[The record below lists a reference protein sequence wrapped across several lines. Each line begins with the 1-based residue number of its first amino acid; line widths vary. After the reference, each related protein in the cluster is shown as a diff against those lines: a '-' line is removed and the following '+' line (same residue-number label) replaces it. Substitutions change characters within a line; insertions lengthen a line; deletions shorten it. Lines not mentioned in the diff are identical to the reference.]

1 MRDSNNT
8 KVTLKNIPEELIEF
22 DQWVAWKAIHTEN
35 KIKKI
40 PINPKTGLTAKVNDP
55 DTWTSYEDAVNCLE
69 NGGVDGIGFVFTK
82 NDPFVGIDF
91 DKCFVDETISETTE
105 ALIHQ
110 IGSYTEISPSGK
122 GLHTIIKGQLPEGGI
137 REGKLEIY
145 DTGRFFTVTGNHLP
159 DTPSEIMDCS
169 GKVDALLK
177 NHFTRTRPV
186 DSDRSIL
193 ENAFKK
199 NEKLKSLWEGHY
211 QGYPS
216 QSEADLALCKML
228 AYHFNN
234 NPLAIDRMFRKSGL
248 FRDKWD
254 KSHSS
259 SGKSYGHMTIEKVLS
274 SPTPGQ
280 GHEKGKISFNCS
292 DLGNAERMAHHCGN
306 DIKYCHQWKKWL
318 VWDGVKWADD
328 ETGLVNTFAKNTV
341 RKIYEEAKHSEDDN
355 KRQSIARHAL
365 ISESNGRI
373 KAMVSLAQSE
383 LPVRPDEFDK
393 NKFFLN
399 CQNGTID
406 LSTGTL
412 SPHRKEDY
420 ITKSA
425 PVLYDETATCPQWEK
440 FLARIMDNN
449 KDLIKFIQRAVGYSL
464 TGDVSEQCLFLFW
477 GAGANGKSTF
487 LRTIGTLLGDYSQH
501 TATETLLIKKQGAI
515 PNDLARMKGARF
527 VSASEAEKE
536 HKLAENLIKQMT
548 GDDLISA
555 RFLHQEWFEFEPE
568 YKIFLGTN
576 NKPIIKGNDYAI
588 WRRIKLVPFKIIIP
602 EEERDRNLLQKLKQ
616 ELSGILNWAIKGC
629 LEWQLYGLGTPA
641 EVTDATNEYRNEMD
655 FLNNFISDCCIIGPD
670 QSVQSKELYLAY
682 SKWCEENGEYQLK
695 QASFG
700 RKLQEKGFD
709 SKQIGKGRTR
719 YRTGINLVDQVL
731 IS

>member
-1 MRDSNNT
+1 MRNSNSIE
-8 KVTLKNIPEELIEF
+8 VTLKNIPEELIEF
-22 DQWVAWKAIHTEN
+22 DQWVAWKAIHTGN
-35 KIKKI
+35 KMKKI
-40 PINPKTGLTAKVNDP
+40 PINPKTGQAAKVNDP
-55 DTWTSYEDAVNCLE
+55 DTWTSYEDAIKCFE
-69 NGGVDGIGFVFTK
+69 NGDYDGIGFVFTK

-91 DKCFVDETISETTE
+91 DKCYINETISETTE
-105 ALIHQ
+105 ALINQ

-122 GLHTIIKGQLPEGGI
+122 GLHTIIKGQLPEAGI
-137 REGKLEIY
+137 REGEFEIY
-145 DTGRFFTVTGNHLP
+145 DTGRFFTVTGNHLSS
-159 DTPSEIMDCS
+159 TPTTIKDYSDELE
-169 GKVDALLK
+169 ALLK
-177 NHFTRTRPV
+177 THFTRTRPD
-186 DSDRSIL
+186 DSDQAIL
-193 ENAFKK
+193 EKAFKK
-199 NEKLKSLWEGHY
+199 NEKLKSLWEGNY

-216 QSEADLALCKML
+216 QSEADMALCKML

-254 KSHSS
+254 KRHAS

-274 SPTPGQ
+274 SPAPVQ
-280 GHEKGKISFNCS
+280 GHEKGKASFNCS
-292 DLGNAERMAHHCGN
+292 DLGNAERLAHHYGN
-306 DIKYCHQWKKWL
+306 DIKYCYQWKKWL
-318 VWDGVKWADD
+318 IWDGVKWADD

-365 ISESNGRI
+365 TSESNGRI

-383 LPVRPDEFDK
+383 LPVRPDDFDK

-399 CQNGTID
+399 CRNGTID
-406 LSTGTL
+406 LTTGIL
-412 SPHRKEDY
+412 HPHRKDDF
-420 ITKSA
+420 ITKVA
-425 PVLYDETATCPQWEK
+425 PVFYDETATCPQWEK

-449 KDLIKFIQRAVGYSL
+449 QDLIKFIQRAVGYSL

-501 TATETLLIKKQGAI
+501 TATETLVIKKQGAI

-527 VSASEAEKE
+527 VTSSEAEAE

-588 WRRIKLVPFKIIIP
+588 WRRINLVPFKISIP
-602 EEERDRNLLQKLKQ
+602 PEERDRHLLQKLKQ

-641 EVTDATNEYRNEMD
+641 EVADATNEYRNEMD
-655 FLNNFISDCCIIGPD
+655 LLNNFISECC
-670 QSVQSKELYLAY
+670 VQEPELKVSSKDFYAAY
-682 SKWCEENGEYQLK
+682 SKWCEDNGEYQLK
-695 QASFG
+695 QTSFG
-700 RKLQEKGFD
+700 RKLKEKGFD
-709 SKQIGKGRTR
+709 SQLVGKKRSRYWIG
-719 YRTGINLVDQVL
+719 IDLVDQVL